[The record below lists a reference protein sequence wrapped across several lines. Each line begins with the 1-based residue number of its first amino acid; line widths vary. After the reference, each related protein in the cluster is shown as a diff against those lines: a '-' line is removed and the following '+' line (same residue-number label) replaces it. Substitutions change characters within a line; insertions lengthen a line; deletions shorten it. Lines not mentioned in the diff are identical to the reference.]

1 VLREELRHITSWGD
15 RHRVLIARLAILALA
30 TLVIDLVGTMLIYIT
45 ERHATETE
53 IKTLG
58 DALFFST
65 VQLLTISSQIR
76 NPFTVGGRLVDVG
89 LEIWG
94 VLVVA
99 GSTGALAAFF
109 LEAE

>member
-53 IKTLG
+53 IETLG

>member
-1 VLREELRHITSWGD
+1 MLREELRQITTWGD
-15 RHRVLIARLAILALA
+15 RHRVLIARLGILFLA
-30 TLVIDLVGTMLIYIT
+30 TLVIDVIGAVLVYLT
-45 ERHATETE
+45 ERHATGTD
-53 IKTLG
+53 IRTFG
-58 DALFFST
+58 DAFFFST

-89 LEIWG
+89 LELWG

-109 LEAE
+109 LEAD